1 MALERSARRKPG
13 LRGRSQADLSRA
25 EQKTDP
31 GWRWRRGQHSP
42 SRGGGG
48 SALGMPRRGGW
59 GVALLAPPPAQVANG
74 RGGAG

>member
-31 GWRWRRGQHSP
+31 GLAVEAGP
-42 SRGGGG
+42 
-48 SALGMPRRGGW
+48 ALP
-59 GVALLAPPPAQVANG
+59 
-74 RGGAG
+74 